1 MEGTY
6 EITRQSIFVW
16 DYVPG
21 RGNSTCEGLM
31 GERSWQMLVLERRSV
46 GLKAGWMV
54 GGWWVNARK

>member
-6 EITRQSIFVW
+6 AITRQSICVW

-31 GERSWQMLVLERRSV
+31 GERSWQVLVLERRSV
-46 GLKAGWMV
+46 GLKVGWTV
-54 GGWWVNARK
+54 G